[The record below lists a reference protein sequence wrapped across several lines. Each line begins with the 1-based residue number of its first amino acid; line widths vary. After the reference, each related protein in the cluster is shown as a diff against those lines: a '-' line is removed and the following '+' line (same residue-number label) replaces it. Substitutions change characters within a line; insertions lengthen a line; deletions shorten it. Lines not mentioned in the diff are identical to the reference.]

1 MQQSLR
7 LVTRIYLK
15 LAAVA
20 LSVGF
25 ILRIVLLLN
34 EQTLDTGFGLGE
46 WMRIFLLGALN
57 DWMALTV

>member
-34 EQTLDTGFGLGE
+34 EQTLDTGFGLGSGCAFSCSE
-46 WMRIFLLGALN
+46 P
-57 DWMALTV
+57 